1 MPDSLPTIVY
11 TAESSLRQPRT
22 FVRGLWAGV
31 RAARQLAAVL
41 FQRNVRAQYRQSL
54 LGYVWLFL
62 PPIVTTLTWVFLNAA
77 GVLSVQPA
85 DVPYPLYVLIGTLLW
100 QGFVD
105 ALNTPLSQLTANKPL
120 LSKVN
125 FPSEALIMAGFAE
138 VLLNFA
144 VRLLLLM
151 VIFLFMRFHLPP
163 TILLAPLG
171 MLAVLLLGLTI
182 GMWLVPIGMLYQDIQ
197 RGLGVAT
204 GLWFFVTPIVYTP
217 PTTFPFT
224 LIVSLNPVTPLIVTT
239 RDWLTTG
246 LSTQPGKFL
255 LVIIFSVVGLLVGWI
270 VLRLALPHLIA
281 RTLTR

>member
-1 MPDSLPTIVY
+1 MSDSLPTTVY
-11 TAESSLRQPRT
+11 TAESSLRKPRT
-22 FVRGLWAGV
+22 FVRGLWADF
-31 RAARQLAAVL
+31 RAARQLAGVL
-41 FQRNVRAQYRQSL
+41 FRRNVRAQYRQSL

-77 GVLSVQPA
+77 GILNIQQA

-105 ALNTPLSQLTANKPL
+105 ALNSPLSQLTANKPL
-120 LSKVN
+120 LNKVN
-125 FPSEALIMAGFAE
+125 FPREALIIAGFAE

-144 VRLLLLM
+144 VRLLLLFF
-151 VIFLFMRFHLPP
+151 VFLFMRFPIPP

-171 MLAVLLLGLTI
+171 MLAVLLLGLTL
-182 GMWLVPIGMLYQDIQ
+182 GLLLVPIGMLYQDIQ

-204 GLWFFVTPIVYTP
+204 GLWFFATPIVYTP
-217 PTTFPFT
+217 PTIFPFS

-246 LSTQPGKFL
+246 LSTQLEKFL
-255 LVIIFSVVGLLVGWI
+255 LVISCSIVGLLVGWI
-270 VLRLALPHLIA
+270 VLRLAMPHLVA
-281 RTLTR
+281 RTLSR